1 MNNYFPTA
9 IGGKESEVQK
19 PQKIYRKDIQAL
31 RGIAVLLV
39 VLNHVAPNAI
49 TNGQIGVD
57 IFFVISGFVISQS
70 LDNSI
75 GRRQPVKVLK
85 SFIAREQEWCNIK
98 CLPINNRNYANG
110 LLPMEDLMA
119 DALFGMSNILFQLT
133 TQDYFKIDSRL
144 NPFLAW
150 PGVKQFYAL

>member
-75 GRRQPVKVLK
+75 GRRQPVRVLK
-85 SFIAREQEWCNIK
+85 TFYAARAKRI
-98 CLPINNRNYANG
+98 LPTLSIYLLITGNCTIGLGFRAMEGSISRNYCIVWYVKYSISVN
-110 LLPMEDLMA
+110 
-119 DALFGMSNILFQLT
+119 N
-133 TQDYFKIDSRL
+133 SRL
-144 NPFLAW
+144 LRN
-150 PGVKQFYAL
+150 